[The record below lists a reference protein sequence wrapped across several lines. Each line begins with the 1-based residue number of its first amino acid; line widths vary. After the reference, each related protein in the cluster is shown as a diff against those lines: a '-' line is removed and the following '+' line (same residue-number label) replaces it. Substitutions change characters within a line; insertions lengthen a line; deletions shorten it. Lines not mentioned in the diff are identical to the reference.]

1 MLWGVWSAWVTQPT
15 QAVSGFLAG
24 CGPSDS
30 SLLWGAQVLQNRC
43 GFLGAL
49 VTESWLVG
57 ISNFGRK
64 AHTKVGVC
72 PGQLNSMSGL
82 PCHSLQPEW
91 HTL

>member
-1 MLWGVWSAWVTQPT
+1 MDACWGVWSAWVTQPT

-49 VTESWLVG
+49 VAESRLVG
-57 ISNFGRK
+57 QGI
-64 AHTKVGVC
+64 
-72 PGQLNSMSGL
+72 
-82 PCHSLQPEW
+82 
-91 HTL
+91 